1 MREYRFDVKRCF
13 TPENVVRLLFVC
25 GCILRIWYAVVTPVT
40 MRGHDIWELSV
51 NAKGKAAY
59 LLRLVE
65 WGKLPDSY
73 ELQFYQQP
81 FYYLLS
87 ALAAAVMRGLT
98 GIEDAAFLVNTGK
111 VVSCIASCFSL
122 YLSERLLREFCS
134 VRVRGYGMA
143 VLSFTPVFWLTGGR
157 LGEDALTFFFMAAVI
172 LGTVEWEKQ
181 PDWKHTILLA
191 VLYGCGMMTKI
202 SLAFPAFYTAY
213 IFWKNRKSSRFIPK
227 MAVFA
232 VIALPLGLWY
242 SVRNFVLFGQPLGY
256 VLPQGETLYRGD
268 RSYVARF
275 LSLDIR
281 NWLRTPYANP
291 FQDYNFPVY
300 LLKSELFGEFTY
312 DMPVF
317 IPTMLLLFSTLL
329 TLCVAGIGIYKIS
342 RWKSAPGE
350 KRPLIWGLLFGGYAA
365 ISYWKLPYGCSMD
378 FRYYMVL
385 TVCKVLVLCCFLDE
399 EPEGHFAQEQLLL
412 QKGLKGLCFLFAGFS
427 ILFFVML

>member
-40 MRGHDIWELSV
+40 MRGRDIWELSV

-73 ELQFYQQP
+73 ELQFYKQP

-98 GIEDAAFLVNTGK
+98 GIEDAAFLVNAGK

-157 LGEDALTFFFMAAVI
+157 LGEDALTFFFMTAVI

-181 PDWKHTILLA
+181 PDWKHSILLA

-202 SLAFPAFYTAY
+202 SLA
-213 IFWKNRKSSRFIPK
+213 
-227 MAVFA
+227 
-232 VIALPLGLWY
+232 
-242 SVRNFVLFGQPLGY
+242 
-256 VLPQGETLYRGD
+256 
-268 RSYVARF
+268 
-275 LSLDIR
+275 
-281 NWLRTPYANP
+281 
-291 FQDYNFPVY
+291 
-300 LLKSELFGEFTY
+300 
-312 DMPVF
+312 
-317 IPTMLLLFSTLL
+317 
-329 TLCVAGIGIYKIS
+329 
-342 RWKSAPGE
+342 
-350 KRPLIWGLLFGGYAA
+350 
-365 ISYWKLPYGCSMD
+365 
-378 FRYYMVL
+378 
-385 TVCKVLVLCCFLDE
+385 
-399 EPEGHFAQEQLLL
+399 
-412 QKGLKGLCFLFAGFS
+412 
-427 ILFFVML
+427 